1 MILFKNKPISI
12 AQENCIMLELENG
25 EDPDNSN
32 FVYLSKSTYD
42 QALLL
47 SDRFEGECTY
57 LNEKINGKDRSMI
70 VNDHTID
77 YFFKNAPEPINILAP
92 YLGLIDFKLDE
103 DLEQLC
109 GALHMLSMTIDF
121 NEFSKVPDTVRANV
135 RFSRSTIKRYK
146 QNWKDIEM
154 KLNVKDVDLENVS
167 VEAVAIILSK
177 ILPSLNLAMPAVNT
191 QVAYAQQYQPQN
203 VQAAVEEEE
212 AEDELEDEAS
222 VYAGMTFD
230 EMIAYEMKQSQKEEE
245 EKQKS
250 QETVE
255 VTAETSSEP
264 ENEADKE
271 KNEIESFIGLLV
283 GGGA

>member
-1 MILFKNKPISI
+1 
-12 AQENCIMLELENG
+12 
-25 EDPDNSN
+25 
-32 FVYLSKSTYD
+32 
-42 QALLL
+42 
-47 SDRFEGECTY
+47 
-57 LNEKINGKDRSMI
+57 
-70 VNDHTID
+70 
-77 YFFKNAPEPINILAP
+77 
-92 YLGLIDFKLDE
+92 
-103 DLEQLC
+103 
-109 GALHMLSMTIDF
+109 
-121 NEFSKVPDTVRANV
+121 VPDTVRANV